1 MLAEK
6 HKQDVLGG
14 WRRGQAAGRC
24 AGWER
29 SPRSP
34 TNHQHRV
41 FPGDVRGHDPA
52 SPPARTPGFG
62 ATKGWGRWDCAW
74 AGNYPGGLAGE
85 RLRGVFRDLRC
96 FGLLFSWPGFVF
108 FCVLIAGGPWRGRD
122 RGQAGGGPD
131 RIPGRFLGG
140 TGRDGNSTSHP
151 TQVWVHQFPLS
162 SRWGTGIDWFAR
174 DHKENQTHTTP
185 GTRLTSLP
193 GNPPARMA
201 SHQAQGQILPST
213 VPGRPPISPAC
224 LLFFCEC
231 PKPWRRPILPSVA

>member
-34 TNHQHRV
+34 TNRQHGV

-108 FCVLIAGGPWRGRD
+108 FLRLNRRGTVAGKKQRAGWRWPGWDPW
-122 RGQAGGGPD
+122 Q
-131 RIPGRFLGG
+131 
-140 TGRDGNSTSHP
+140 
-151 TQVWVHQFPLS
+151 
-162 SRWGTGIDWFAR
+162 
-174 DHKENQTHTTP
+174 
-185 GTRLTSLP
+185 
-193 GNPPARMA
+193 
-201 SHQAQGQILPST
+201 
-213 VPGRPPISPAC
+213 VPGWNGQGWEQHIPPHTGVGPPIPPF
-224 LLFFCEC
+224 LQMGH
-231 PKPWRRPILPSVA
+231 WD